1 LIKKITFLSI
11 CQVNPAMYDQII
23 KIGFNS
29 KESQSAQQV
38 GLFFN
43 YFSTLFSLCQTATP
57 PMVLLYADQSRIP
70 L

>member
-1 LIKKITFLSI
+1 
-11 CQVNPAMYDQII
+11 MYDQII